1 MTAVKCIG
9 FVSEA
14 LSTLI
19 KAYEEAENQT
29 KSVTAIREAIRV
41 LEDLRFGDFRNGSET
56 E

>member
-1 MTAVKCIG
+1 MTAVKCIE

-29 KSVTAIREAIRV
+29 KSVTAIRQAIRV
-41 LEDLRFGDFRNGSET
+41 LEDIRLGDFRNGSEV

>member
-1 MTAVKCIG
+1 MTAVKCIE

-29 KSVTAIREAIRV
+29 KSVTAIGQAIRV
-41 LEDLRFGDFRNGSET
+41 LEDIRLGDFRNGSEV